1 MVVHTS
7 SNYTHQIMRTKI
19 NMNRILITLACIL
32 TISDGA
38 IAQQNQKQNKPEMVL
53 EIRSYNLKP
62 GTRDEFNKLVEKTMP
77 LLKQYKIEVV
87 AYGPSMHDETSYF
100 LMRSF
105 TSKEQRDI
113 LEDVFYGSEDWKKGN
128 REEVLSRIE
137 SYTTVVIP
145 ASKVMIDAYV
155 KAINGN

>member
-1 MVVHTS
+1 M
-7 SNYTHQIMRTKI
+7 K
-19 NMNRILITLACIL
+19 
-32 TISDGA
+32 
-38 IAQQNQKQNKPEMVL
+38 AQENDNAKNSEMVL

-62 GTRDEFNKLVEKTMP
+62 GTREDFNTLVEQTIL

-105 TSKEQRDI
+105 ASKEERDL
-113 LEDVFYGSEDWKKGN
+113 LEDAFYGSDDWKKGN
-128 REEVLSRIE
+128 REQVLAKIE

-145 ASKVMIDAYV
+145 ASKAMIEEYA
-155 KAINGN
+155 KTIKQNR